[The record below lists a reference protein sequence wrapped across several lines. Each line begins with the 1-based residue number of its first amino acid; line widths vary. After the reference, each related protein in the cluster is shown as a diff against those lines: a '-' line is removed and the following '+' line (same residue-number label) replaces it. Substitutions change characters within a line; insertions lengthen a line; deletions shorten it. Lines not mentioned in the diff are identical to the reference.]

1 MLKKWTNDY
10 RHNEHERK
18 QRRGSRIRQ
27 KLDGSDREPLGGK
40 EGFAQTTSSQRRWY
54 TYDFKTSDINTSV
67 AKLYIRK

>member
-18 QRRGSRIRQ
+18 QRTGSRIRQ

-40 EGFAQTTSSQRRWY
+40 EGFANKPQ
-54 TYDFKTSDINTSV
+54 V
-67 AKLYIRK
+67 ARGDGTLMILKLVT